1 MSKSLQVTGTLT
13 HISETKDVGKAKPY
27 LKRTFALTDPDAKE
41 EWPNWFV
48 FEIGGTNVDK
58 IAEHKVGDVVTVSFN
73 LKGRQWQD
81 KWFAN
86 VEAWKIEPV
95 ASASAQPDAPP
106 DVTEDAIPF

>member
-1 MSKSLQVTGTLT
+1 MSKSLQVTGTLH
-13 HISETKDVGKAKPY
+13 HIGETKDVGKAKPY

-41 EWPNWFV
+41 DWPNWFV

-58 IAEHKVGDVVTVSFN
+58 IDSHKVGDVVTVSFN

-86 VEAWKIEPV
+86 VEAWRIEAAAGSKP
-95 ASASAQPDAPP
+95 APEQPPSMD
-106 DVTEDAIPF
+106 DDIPF